1 MKFVIKW
8 IEQFDRSAMDS
19 LKGGNTK

>member
-8 IEQFDRSAMDS
+8 IEQFDRLAMDS